1 MLLYSVETVP
11 FESPRK
17 REIHFYRHGNEFG
30 AANEFDYERM
40 ADAFMSA
47 PSRSD
52 IPECIRRNPTNDLVR
67 LNPRTRHF
75 GVCYGVLVVK
85 TYYVPPASKI
95 RRRGG
100 AAGFVAFECAKTK

>member
-40 ADAFMSA
+40 AAAISMSA

-52 IPECIRRNPTNDLVR
+52 IPEDNV
-67 LNPRTRHF
+67 
-75 GVCYGVLVVK
+75 
-85 TYYVPPASKI
+85 S
-95 RRRGG
+95 G
-100 AAGFVAFECAKTK
+100 AIPQTTSCG